1 MLPLLIVG
9 LRNPGEKYRYTR
21 HNIGALLVEKLSQL
35 YSTTW
40 NSAFQGDLG
49 STTIEGRKVYF
60 LLPST
65 YMNLSGFS
73 VQTAVDYYKLPL
85 QNLLILCDDVDIPFG
100 EIRIRA
106 EGGTGG
112 HNGLKHIEQ
121 QLASPF
127 YSRLRLGVGKD
138 PSRDLADYVLER
150 FSSRETDEMQPFLD
164 RGIEVV
170 KMWIA
175 QGVPVASQK
184 AGQLNHDYK
193 LKGVNPNENNRSSSL

>member
-1 MLPLLIVG
+1 
-9 LRNPGEKYRYTR
+9 
-21 HNIGALLVEKLSQL
+21 
-35 YSTTW
+35 
-40 NSAFQGDLG
+40 
-49 STTIEGRKVYF
+49 
-60 LLPST
+60 
-65 YMNLSGFS
+65 MNLSGFS

-150 FSSRETDEMQPFLD
+150 FSSREIDEMQPFLD

-170 KMWIA
+170 KTWA
-175 QGVPVASQK
+175 RQGVPVASQK

-193 LKGVNPNENNRSSSL
+193 LKGVNPDENNRSSSL